1 MGSAEE
7 EELLFPVFSAKLEGP
22 VALEMLSP
30 GGSPAGSRAD
40 GESWAA
46 TGTLFSEGVEEA
58 AVEVTTVNTA
68 GIDLRFKL
76 RHGLRAARRRSTTDK
91 VRRAFLKRI
100 VREAMRN

>member
-1 MGSAEE
+1 MFAA
-7 EELLFPVFSAKLEGP
+7 FSPKLEGP

-30 GGSPAGSRAD
+30 GGSPAGSSAD

-46 TGTLFSEGVEEA
+46 TGTLLFSEGVEEA

-100 VREAMRN
+100 VTEDMRN